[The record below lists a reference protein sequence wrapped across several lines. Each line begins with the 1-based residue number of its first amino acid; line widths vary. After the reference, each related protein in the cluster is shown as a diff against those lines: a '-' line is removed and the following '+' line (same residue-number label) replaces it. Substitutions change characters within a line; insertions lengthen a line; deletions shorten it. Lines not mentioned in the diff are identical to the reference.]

1 MATRHGAPTRRGAA
15 AQLGAEN
22 AYAGTGR
29 NRSNEDPHSINSAV
43 SSSVNVRSP
52 VFAMPSVPT
61 MAAPLRTGTTIEP
74 ASPRERAP
82 DCTTPEPSRFRLH
95 HETGSFNSA
104 QTPAIPLPISMVRM
118 CSMTGAGMAPWNAAK
133 CSMPSVPKKC
143 SVPVWAANA
152 RMIAERAMVASVAN
166 TMSEG
171 IVAIAKSIASKM
183 LNHSCA
189 CSARANCMVASKC
202 ARTSAMESP
211 PNFAR
216 NAAAISN
223 ATTHSI
229 TTLAA
234 ATALISLRS
243 Y

>member
-1 MATRHGAPTRRGAA
+1 MA
-15 AQLGAEN
+15 
-22 AYAGTGR
+22 
-29 NRSNEDPHSINSAV
+29 V
-43 SSSVNVRSP
+43 
-52 VFAMPSVPT
+52 
-61 MAAPLRTGTTIEP
+61 PLRTGTTIEP
-74 ASPRERAP
+74 AKPSERAP

-118 CSMTGAGMAPWNAAK
+118 CSMTGAGIAPWVAAK
-133 CSMPSVPKKC
+133 CNMPSVPKKC

-152 RMIAERAMVASVAN
+152 RMIAVRATVASVADA
-166 TMSEG
+166 MSAG
-171 IVAIAKSIASKM
+171 IVAIKISLASKM
-183 LNHSCA
+183 LDQSCS

-202 ARTSAMESP
+202 ARTSTIESP
-211 PNFAR
+211 PNLAR

-234 ATALISLRS
+234 AMALTSLRS